1 MESFVRLSKAISDP
15 TRVRMLKLLERGE
28 LCVCEIMAVL
38 GLVQSTASKHLNIL
52 KMAGLVESRKGGT
65 WSYYRLSGKLRDHNK
80 NFLKFMALHLN
91 DDDVITKDNKVLNS
105 KKKNT
110 CK

>member
-1 MESFVRLSKAISDP
+1 
-15 TRVRMLKLLERGE
+15 MLKLLERGE

-52 KMAGLVESRKGGT
+52 KMAGLVESRKNGT
-65 WSYYRLSGKLRDHNK
+65 WSYYRLSEKSREHNK
-80 NFLKFMALHLN
+80 DFLKFIGLHLN
-91 DDDVITKDNKVLNS
+91 DDEVISRDKKFLNT
-105 KKKNT
+105 KKKKIC

>member
-1 MESFVRLSKAISDP
+1 MESFVLQSKAISDP

-28 LCVCEIMAVL
+28 LCVCQIMEVL

-65 WSYYRLSGKLRDHNK
+65 WSYYRLSERVRDHNK
-80 NFLKFMALHLN
+80 DFLKFIDLHLN
-91 DDDVITKDNKVLNS
+91 DDDTIKKDKKRLSS
-105 KKKNT
+105 KKP